1 MSLGEQRQVQMRW
14 GDIDALGHVNHALA
28 FTYFEE
34 ARDAFLA
41 ERGISRD
48 SYVVGRCEVW
58 WKRELTPGHP
68 AVTVETAVSELGT
81 SSMTTLRADLRR
93 RGQRRRRGRV
103 RARALGLGGAR
114 RAPDHRHRAPGAD
127 LVRRADPGGGTA
139 MSKALELGPR
149 RDHLRDHRRRR
160 LPRHQPE
167 RPLHDRGDRERRRSA
182 PPRPGRRSPTCT
194 CARTTARRAAGP
206 SSSSTRSSGSAPAA
220 RS

>member
-68 AVTVETAVSELGT
+68 AVTVETSVSELGT
-81 SSMTTLRADLRR
+81 SSMTTLERIFDADGNVAVEGEFGLVLWDPEA
-93 RGQRRRRGRV
+93 RV
-103 RARALGLGGAR
+103 ARPITNTERQAL
-114 RAPDHRHRAPGAD
+114 
-127 LVRRADPGGGTA
+127 T
-139 MSKALELGPR
+139 
-149 RDHLRDHRRRR
+149 
-160 LPRHQPE
+160 
-167 RPLHDRGDRERRRSA
+167 
-182 PPRPGRRSPTCT
+182 
-194 CARTTARRAAGP
+194 
-206 SSSSTRSSGSAPAA
+206 SSGGPIPEEAP
-220 RS
+220 R